1 MSNIQ
6 PYPGLRPFQS
16 DEDFLF
22 FGREEQ
28 IAELLHLLQQH
39 RFLAVVGS
47 SGSGKSSLVR
57 CGLMS
62 QLHGGMMLD
71 AGAEWTTAVMQPG
84 GDPLA
89 RLAQSLIDAEIYSD
103 ERDDAL
109 YQIMATINRS
119 SQGLV
124 EAIKQGNLSS
134 RQNILLVI
142 DQFEEIFRFHEAGQK
157 GQQLA
162 PDFIR
167 WIIQAVNQSEVP
179 IYVVLTMRS
188 DFLGDCSRFTGLA
201 EAINQGEYLVPK
213 LTRDQLQKAIEGPAR
228 VAGGEV
234 SRRLIQR
241 LLNDVGEQADQ
252 LPVLQHSLMRSW
264 ESCKTRSS
272 GESLLMD
279 LEDYEAVGGMQD
291 ALSNHADE
299 VLWELQKELGDDQ
312 HAVDLTGRI
321 FKALTEKG
329 QDNRGIRRP
338 TRLDLLVQIT
348 GAPREEVVSIIDA
361 YRRPGRTFLMPFN
374 NIDLTDDVVIDISH
388 ESLMRVWKRL
398 KDWVEQEAQ
407 SVRIYKRLSETALL
421 WQDDKAG
428 LYRDPDLQIAIS
440 WMDTSRPN
448 AAWAGRYDSN
458 YSIALDFLKSSEDE
472 DRRAERLAEENR
484 QRELRQAKEL
494 AESQERLAQEQAAS
508 ARKFRRQFQI
518 SGVIAIIAVVASIA
532 AFYSMSVARK
542 NEQIANLATADAIKS
557 RNELGATYRR
567 ESLEAAQNAFESG
580 NLAEALDLLQTGYNR
595 DTTDHE
601 FVRLALDYISQIN
614 LSRLLSR
621 ESLEQPARQYLQIA
635 ESEALGYVTPD
646 NVLHVVAHDPSTSDF
661 QEIATIPISERVAD
675 VFVDDTSVRVV
686 EQQGRSTRFDRSSQQ
701 TTPLVTA
708 SENSDSPF
716 EASSSK
722 HVSFV
727 DGKSLLATD
736 SRVMFIDHAATGD
749 VVSEFI
755 IPDDPQIT
763 QVQLA
768 QDGKT
773 AFFVTENQG
782 YLVYD
787 LSDTDKPKR
796 QITND
801 SDVLFL
807 TYLPLQNQF
816 LTLESSGLIVLTS
829 PNGEDLDAVYTIP
842 LSGVERASVS
852 PEGTRLAF
860 SDSAGVLSVYSLID
874 GRPLSINEQLAGVS
888 INEFIF
894 DPSGLSLVVINDN
907 NQLLILSLDGQASLV
922 EQFPIQVAANSLAAS
937 WLSLLN
943 DSDQKS
949 LCIQFVQRN
958 TVQDNPA
965 ICRLEVRRTVATP
978 ENPAPSWSE
987 LVLNKLEVRDGSNL
1001 FAYFRQLAN
1010 LSVPSVNPPSHPT
1023 LSPFMAWINRHD
1035 SATTVND
1042 LSSQDPEKQTQNADP
1057 SQTVDLFEILLRKQ
1071 LNSENLV
1078 QGMAVAPESSPAQ
1091 VATRYH
1097 LIKHLQKEFGIPQ
1110 SADFSEALV
1119 EQIAKLPRLLEIRS
1133 QAYVDQIHEGQP
1145 VNLTGPA
1152 LIDQWDGLA
1161 HCWQVESPA
1170 ISLRPVR
1177 RWMAT
1182 DNQYIIWRGAHF
1194 SDYRLEFDL
1203 VRLVGNSGID
1213 GRSRQLRDI
1222 GDVYQAAYLHP
1233 YLQQGYQFDLVG
1245 TQATQAGNYHGKVIN
1260 DNFRQ
1265 TRPLII
1271 ADRGQTVVV
1280 GQDAKIFEIAR
1291 SPKENTV
1298 SMLERMHEVEQP
1310 TRVTM
1315 ELRGNHLTFRYDEI
1329 LLNQIFDCQDD
1340 RQMSGEIAVQA
1351 VGGGVQLSYENF
1363 VVTPLGRDIVEAE
1376 MALVDELSMPD
1387 EVRARLMESRKRWYV
1402 LADLLD
1408 EQSDN
1413 EWVAEIKRDMNLS
1426 RRDLHRRLAQAMIA
1440 NDTDSVQEVIE
1451 ELNDAE
1457 LLDEIANS
1465 HVGDAGFGSQFG
1477 TPMMTGAIHGS
1488 TEALKLMIENGV
1500 SPVKRRGVYGL
1511 APLDAACFGNRPE
1524 TVKFLIDQG
1533 CDPDSANSFG
1543 FTALH
1548 EATKWSG
1555 PEVIK
1560 ILLEA
1565 GVNLNPRNNRSLT
1578 PLEELATIT
1587 NTAFQ
1592 FGNTEYS
1599 RYAISDRRL
1608 EVARHMMEAGVDPR
1622 EQINNRPSAL
1632 DLANDAGD
1640 TEMAEILTGNQ

>member
-28 IAELLHLLQQH
+28 ISELLHLLQRH

-124 EAIKQGNLSS
+124 EAIKQANLSS

-272 GESLLMD
+272 GESLVMD

-299 VLWELQKELGDDQ
+299 VLRELQKELGDDD

-348 GAPREEVVSIIDA
+348 GASHEEVVSIIDA
-361 YRRPGRTFLMPFN
+361 YRRPGRTFLMPFD

-398 KDWVEQEAQ
+398 KDWVEQESQ
-407 SVRIYKRLSETALL
+407 SVRIYKRLSETEML
-421 WQDDKAG
+421 WRDDKAG
-428 LYRDPDLQIAIS
+428 LYRDPDLQIALS
-440 WMDTSRPN
+440 WTDTSRPN

-472 DRRAERLAEENR
+472 DRQAERQAEENR

-494 AESQERLAQEQAAS
+494 AESQERLAEEQTAS

-518 SGVIAIIAVVASIA
+518 SGVIAIVAVVASIA

-542 NEQIANLATADAIKS
+542 NEQIAKSATADAIES

-567 ESLEAAQNAFESG
+567 ESLEAAQNAFEDG

-601 FVRLALDYISQIN
+601 FVRLALDYISQNN
-614 LSRLLSR
+614 LSRILTR
-621 ESLEQPARQYLQIA
+621 ESLDQPARQYLQIA
-635 ESEALGYVTPD
+635 GGEALGYVTPD
-646 NVLHVVAHDPSTSDF
+646 NVLHVVAHDPSALEYK
-661 QEIATIPISERVAD
+661 EIATIPTSDRVAN
-675 VFVDDTSVRVV
+675 VFLDDNSVRVV

-701 TTPLVTA
+701 TNPLITA
-708 SENSDSPF
+708 SENSESPF

-722 HVSFV
+722 HMSFV
-727 DGKSLLATD
+727 EGTSLSANESQVIVINHT
-736 SRVMFIDHAATGD
+736 STGDD
-749 VVSEFI
+749 VVSEFT

-763 QVQLA
+763 QAQLS
-768 QDGKT
+768 QDGKN
-773 AFFVTENQG
+773 AFFVSENQG

-787 LSDTDKPKR
+787 LSDTEKPKR

-816 LTLESSGLIVLTS
+816 LTLESSGLMVLTS
-829 PNGEDLDAVYTIP
+829 PDGEDLDAVYTIP
-842 LSGVERASVS
+842 VTGVERASVS
-852 PEGTRLAF
+852 PEGTRIAL
-860 SDSAGVLSVYSLID
+860 SDSAGVLSVYSLVD
-874 GRPLSINEQLAGVS
+874 GRPLSINEQLANVS
-888 INEFIF
+888 VNEFIF

-907 NQLLILSLDGQASLV
+907 NQLLILSLDGEASVV
-922 EQFPIQVAANSLAAS
+922 EQFPIQVAPNSLAAS
-937 WLSLLN
+937 WSSLSN

-958 TVQDNPA
+958 TVEGNPA

-978 ENPAPSWSE
+978 NNPAPSWSE
-987 LVLNKLEVRDGSNL
+987 LDLKKLEDRDGSNL
-1001 FAYFRQLAN
+1001 FAYFRQLAD

-1023 LSPFMAWINRHD
+1023 FSPFMAWINRHD
-1035 SATTVND
+1035 SATTLND
-1042 LSSQDPEKQTQNADP
+1042 SSTQSVDP

-1071 LNSENLV
+1071 LDSQNLAI
-1078 QGMAVAPESSPAQ
+1078 GMAVDSESSPAQ
-1091 VATRYH
+1091 ISTRYH

-1110 SADFSEALV
+1110 DAAFSQALV

-1133 QAYVDQIHEGQP
+1133 QAYVDQIHEGEP
-1145 VNLTGPA
+1145 VNLTEPA

-1170 ISLRPVR
+1170 VSLRPVR
-1177 RWMAT
+1177 RWTAT

-1213 GRSRQLRDI
+1213 GRSRRLEDL
-1222 GDVYQAAYLHP
+1222 GDVFQADYIHP

-1271 ADRGQTVVV
+1271 ADRGETVVV
-1280 GQDAKIFEIAR
+1280 GQDAEPFEIAR
-1291 SPKENTV
+1291 SLSENTV
-1298 SMLERMHEVEQP
+1298 SVLERMHEVEQP
-1310 TRVTM
+1310 TRVTT
-1315 ELRGNHLTFRYDEI
+1315 ELRGNHMTFRYGDI

-1340 RQMSGEIAVQA
+1340 RLISGEIAIQA
-1351 VGGGVQLSYENF
+1351 VGGGVQLTYENF
-1363 VVTPLGRDIVEAE
+1363 VVTPLGRDIAEAE
-1376 MALVDELSMPD
+1376 MVTVDGLSLTD
-1387 EVRARLMESRKRWYV
+1387 EVRARLMASRKQWYA
-1402 LADLLD
+1402 LASLLD
-1408 EQSDN
+1408 EQSDHD
-1413 EWVAEIKRDMNLS
+1413 WVAEIKRNMNLS

-1440 NDTDSVQEVIE
+1440 NDTESIQDVID
-1451 ELNDAE
+1451 ELSNAE

-1465 HVGDAGFGSQFG
+1465 QVGDAGFGSQFG

-1488 TEALKLMIENGV
+1488 TEALKLMLENGV
-1500 SPVKRRGVYGL
+1500 SAERRRGVFGL
-1511 APLDAACFGNRPE
+1511 APLDAACFGNHPE

-1533 CDPDSANSFG
+1533 CDPDSANAFG

-1555 PEVIK
+1555 PEVLK

-1565 GVNLNPRNNRSLT
+1565 GVNLTPRNNRSLS

-1599 RYAISDRRL
+1599 QYAISDRRL
-1608 EVARHMMEAGVDPR
+1608 EIARLMVEAGVDPR
-1622 EQINNRPSAL
+1622 EQINDLPSAL

-1640 TEMAEILTGNQ
+1640 TEMAEIFTESP